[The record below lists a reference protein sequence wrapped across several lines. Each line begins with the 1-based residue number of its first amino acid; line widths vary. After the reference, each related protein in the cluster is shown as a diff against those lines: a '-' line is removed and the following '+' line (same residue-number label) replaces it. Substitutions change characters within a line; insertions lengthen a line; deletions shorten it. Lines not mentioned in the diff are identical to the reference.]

1 MKGFPLLIGLCLVQ
15 VPRIAG
21 AGAPEL
27 EGLID
32 SALVNN
38 TGLKVLEH
46 RLAAFEA
53 RVPRA
58 GALEDPMLRLDLINL
73 PTNGL
78 DFDSTPMSGKQLTI
92 SQRIP
97 LPGLLRAKEQ
107 AAEYAAGAAREVLAD
122 REGVIV
128 NLVKQ
133 GYYALA
139 FLDRAI
145 EVTEKNRV
153 LLKDLIRIVRT
164 KYMVGRG
171 LQQDVLKAQ
180 VSLSALDDRLIRLK
194 TGRRLA
200 QTRLNRV
207 ISRPL
212 RTSVD
217 TPDEV
222 RPTPLNLTLKE
233 IQREAVD
240 HRPLLKEID
249 QSISRWA
256 ATEQAARREGW
267 PQFTFLLGYRQ
278 RAPVGSDPVK
288 GSDFLS
294 LGVGLNLPIFNGR
307 KRDSRIAESRANM
320 RMGQAQKED
329 ASRNI
334 QFRVEEICLEIEQHW
349 EEAELFRT
357 AILPQAQQSLES
369 AMAGYQVDK
378 VDFLTLLNNQVSLF
392 NFEIEYY
399 RHVIQRE
406 KKLAEL
412 EAVVGKRLF

>member
-1 MKGFPLLIGLCLVQ
+1 MKRFLIFIGVCLAQ
-15 VPRIAG
+15 APHIAG
-21 AGAPEL
+21 AGAPDL

-32 SALVNN
+32 SALTRN

-53 RVPRA
+53 RVPQA
-58 GALEDPMLRLDLINL
+58 GALEDPMLRLDLMNV
-73 PTNGL
+73 PTSHL
-78 DFDSTPMSGKQLTI
+78 DFDSTPMSGKQLTV

-97 LPGLLRAKEQ
+97 LPGLLNAREQ
-107 AAEYAAGAAREVLAD
+107 AAEYAAGAAREVLSD
-122 REGVIV
+122 REGAIV

-145 EVTEKNRV
+145 EVTGKNRA
-153 LLKDLIRIVRT
+153 LFQDLIRIAQT
-164 KYMVGRG
+164 KYVVGRG
-171 LQQDVLKAQ
+171 LQQDVLKAH
-180 VSLSALDDRLIRLK
+180 VSLSALKDRLIRLK
-194 TGRRLA
+194 TERRLA
-200 QTRLNRV
+200 QIRLNRV
-207 ISRPL
+207 LNRPL
-212 RTSVD
+212 RTTVD

-222 RPTPLNLTLKE
+222 RPESLDLSLEE
-233 IQREAVD
+233 IRRHAMA

-249 QSISRWA
+249 QTISRWTA
-256 ATEQAARREGW
+256 AEQAARRAGR
-267 PQFTFLLGYRQ
+267 PHLTFLLGYRQ
-278 RAPVGSDPVK
+278 RAPVGSDPVE

-294 LGVGLNLPIFNGR
+294 FGVGLNLPIFNGR
-307 KRDSRIAESRANM
+307 KRDSQVAEARAQV

-329 ASRNI
+329 ASREI
-334 QFRVEEICLEIEQHW
+334 LFRVEEIYLEIEQHW
-349 EEAELFRT
+349 REAELFRT

-369 AMAGYQVDK
+369 AMTGYQVDK